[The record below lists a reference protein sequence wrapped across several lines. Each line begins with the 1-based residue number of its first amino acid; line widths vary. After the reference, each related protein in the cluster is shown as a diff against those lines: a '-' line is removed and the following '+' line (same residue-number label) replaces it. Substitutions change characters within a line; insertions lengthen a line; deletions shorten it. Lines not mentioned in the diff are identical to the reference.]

1 MPHPGYVPRMKQDP
15 DKSDYTDAR
24 MLGNL
29 VRVGYLPKEWLALQE
44 VRELRRL
51 VR

>member
-1 MPHPGYVPRMKQDP
+1 MPLPGYLPRMKQDP

-29 VRVGYLPKEWLALQE
+29 VRVGYLPKKWLALQG
-44 VRELRRL
+44 VGALRRL
-51 VR
+51 VS